1 MGKRNYKKFYAGA
14 IGAVWGAQQA
24 IEEVP
29 MTVREKELLSIMVEE
44 LLWLADIYVP
54 EGRHAEHPID
64 KTQEDD
70 DAVE

>member
-1 MGKRNYKKFYAGA
+1 MGKRNYKKFYSGA

-44 LLWLADIYVP
+44 FLYLADMYVP
-54 EGRHAEHPID
+54 GGRHTEIY
-64 KTQEDD
+64 KE
-70 DAVE
+70 AVLGEEEA

>member
-64 KTQEDD
+64 KTKGVRD
-70 DAVE
+70 V

>member
-14 IGAVWGAQQA
+14 IWAVLVTQKA

-44 LLWLADIYVP
+44 LLYLADMYVP
-54 EGRHAEHPID
+54 GGRHTEIYKEEEA
-64 KTQEDD
+64 
-70 DAVE
+70 

>member
-14 IGAVWGAQQA
+14 IGAVLGAQQA

-29 MTVREKELLSIMVEE
+29 MTVRERELLSIMVEE

-54 EGRHAEHPID
+54 EGRHTEIY
-64 KTQEDD
+64 KE
-70 DAVE
+70 AVLGEEEA